1 MHQVII
7 ESADASP
14 WPLVSTFV
22 DSLLTIWTRH
32 YLSRAGVYV
41 GCMYQEYASVLA
53 AAGSTLTAA
62 AATGT
67 SLSFMVGRC
76 AYTPYNIHAC

>member
-1 MHQVII
+1 MNDPVATQTC
-7 ESADASP
+7 EASV
-14 WPLVSTFV
+14 LHT
-22 DSLLTIWTRH
+22 
-32 YLSRAGVYV
+32 GVYV

-76 AYTPYNIHAC
+76 ACML